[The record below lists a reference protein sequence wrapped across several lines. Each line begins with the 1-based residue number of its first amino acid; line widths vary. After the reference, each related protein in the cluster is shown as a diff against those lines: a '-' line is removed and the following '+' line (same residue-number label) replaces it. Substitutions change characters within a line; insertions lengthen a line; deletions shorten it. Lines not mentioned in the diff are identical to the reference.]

1 MARRSLLDRH
11 PLAVFSAVTY
21 ALSWT
26 CWLVWSVLPG
36 RPTLRTV
43 AFVLGGFGP
52 FFAATLLTALSG
64 ESVRA
69 WIGRVFRFR
78 VAPRYYAV
86 ALGLPVVAL
95 GLAGLTHWAVL
106 GGTLTPESLPSP
118 LEYPIILALV
128 LLFGGGQE
136 EPGWRGYLL
145 PRLQE
150 EHSSLRAALVVGVV
164 WAAWHAPLFVL
175 PGAIQNDIAPW
186 LYLPQVVAM
195 SVVLTWLTNVSRGS
209 VLPAMLLHAGGN
221 AVVNFYPVGGAAGA
235 VATTGYALLAAV
247 VAVAA
252 IAVTVWKG
260 PSLGATT
267 RETPRDPPV
276 AETGG

>member
-1 MARRSLLDRH
+1 MDRRSLLDRH
-11 PLAVFSAVTY
+11 PLAVFTTVAY

-26 CWLVWSVLPG
+26 CWLAWAGLVG

-52 FFAATLLTALSG
+52 FIAAALLTVLSG
-64 ESVRA
+64 ASLRA
-69 WIGRVFRFR
+69 WLRRVFRAR
-78 VAPRYYAV
+78 VSPRYYAA

-95 GLAGLTHWAVL
+95 GLAGLTHWTVL

-118 LEYPIILALV
+118 LEYPVILALV

-145 PRLQE
+145 PRLQQE
-150 EHSSLRAALVVGVV
+150 YSSLRAALAVGVV

-247 VAVAA
+247 VVVVA
-252 IAVTVWKG
+252 IGLTVREG
-260 PSLGATT
+260 ESLGATT
-267 RETPRDPPV
+267 LETPRGAPG
-276 AETGG
+276 AETSG